1 MRVKMREILYLT
13 KRNSLVYLRDRKA
26 VFFSVLSMLIVLGL
40 MVIFLGS
47 MNSQDLVS
55 LLQQYGGE
63 RDAARDKENAEVL
76 IQMWTLAGILVVNSV
91 TVTLTVI
98 GTMVQDEEQS
108 RLASFYVTPVK
119 RGKLVLGYVLAA
131 WLTGAGLSIL
141 TLAAGEIYMVS
152 QGWGLLPV
160 AVLAAMCGMIFLNT
174 FVYASLG
181 YLLAMFIH
189 SYSAWGGMLT
199 IVGTLVGFAG
209 GIYLPMSA
217 FSERLQT
224 VLKCLP
230 VLQGISMMRRI
241 CLEEITETTF
251 EGMPS
256 QAVEIFQ
263 EKMGITLTAGE
274 EIISVGAQFSI
285 LMIYG
290 ILAIGIAV
298 ILNKR
303 RKLRDRTD

>member
-1 MRVKMREILYLT
+1 MKEILYLT
-13 KRNSLVYLRDRKA
+13 KRSTLVYLRDRRA
-26 VFFSVLSMLIVLGL
+26 VFFSILSMLIVLGL

-47 MNSQDLVS
+47 MNSQDLVN
-55 LLQQYGGE
+55 LLEKYGGE
-63 RDAARDKENAEVL
+63 RNTAQDEKNAEHL
-76 IQMWTLAGILVVNSV
+76 IQLWTLAGILIVNSV

-98 GTMVQDEEQS
+98 GIMVQDEEQS

-119 RGKLVLGYVLAA
+119 RGKLVMGYVLSA
-131 WLTGAGLSIL
+131 WLTGAVLSIL
-141 TLAAGEIYMVS
+141 TLAVGEFYMIS
-152 QGWGLLPV
+152 KGWGLLPV
-160 AVLAAMCGMIFLNT
+160 PVLAAMCGMIFLNT
-174 FVYASLG
+174 FVYASFG

-230 VLQGISMMRRI
+230 VLQGISVMRRV
-241 CLEEITETTF
+241 CLEEITAATF

-263 EKMGITLTAGE
+263 ERMGITLTAGDG
-274 EIISVGAQFSI
+274 ILSAGTQLSI
-285 LMIYG
+285 VLLYG
-290 ILAIGIAV
+290 IIAISAAV
-298 ILNKR
+298 ILNKG
-303 RKLRDRTD
+303 RKLKDRTN

>member
-1 MRVKMREILYLT
+1 MKEILYLT
-13 KRNSLVYLRDRKA
+13 KRNSLIYMRDKKA

-47 MNSQDLVS
+47 MNSQDL
-55 LLQQYGGE
+55 LLLLERYGGE
-63 RDAARDKENAEVL
+63 RNEAQDRINVEHL
-76 IQMWTLAGILVVNSV
+76 IQLWILSGILIVNSV

-108 RLASFYVTPVK
+108 RLASFYVAPVK

-131 WLTGAGLSIL
+131 WFTGAGLSIL
-141 TLAAGEIYMVS
+141 TLIAGELYMVFS
-152 QGWGLLPV
+152 GKGLLPV
-160 AVLAAMCGMIFLNT
+160 STLMVMCGMIFLNT
-174 FVYASLG
+174 FVYASIG
-181 YLLAMFIH
+181 YLLALFIH

-209 GIYLPMSA
+209 GIYLPLSS
-217 FSERLQT
+217 FSERIQT

-230 VLQGISMMRRI
+230 VLQGVSMMRKV
-241 CLEEITETTF
+241 CLEEVTEITF

-263 EKMGITLTAGE
+263 ERMGVTLTAGE
-274 EIISVGAQFSI
+274 RLISLGEQFSI
-285 LMIYG
+285 LAFYG
-290 ILAIGIAV
+290 IIAIMIAV
-298 ILNKR
+298 FLNKR
-303 RKLRDRTD
+303 RKLKDRVD

>member
-1 MRVKMREILYLT
+1 MKEILYLA
-13 KRNSLVYLRDRKA
+13 KRNSLIYLRDRKA

-47 MNSQDLVS
+47 MNSQDLLS
-55 LLQQYGGE
+55 LLERYGGE
-63 RDAARDKENAEVL
+63 RNAAQDQVNAEYL
-76 IQMWTLAGILVVNSV
+76 IQLWTLSGILIVNSV

-131 WLTGAGLSIL
+131 WFTGTCLSIL
-141 TLAAGEIYMVS
+141 TLIAGELYMLV
-152 QGWGLLPV
+152 QGRGLLP
-160 AVLAAMCGMIFLNT
+160 APTLMAMCGMVLLNT
-174 FVYASLG
+174 FVYASIG

-209 GIYLPMSA
+209 GIYLPMSS

-224 VLKCLP
+224 ILKCLP
-230 VLQGISMMRRI
+230 VLQGVSMMRRV
-241 CLEEITETTF
+241 CLAEITEATF
-251 EGMPS
+251 EGMPP

-263 EKMGITLTAGE
+263 DRMGVTLTAGE
-274 EIISVGAQFSI
+274 RLISIGEQFSI
-285 LMIYG
+285 LAFYG
-290 ILAIGIAV
+290 IMAIVTAV
-298 ILNKR
+298 FLNKR
-303 RKLRDRTD
+303 RKLKDRVD

>member
-1 MRVKMREILYLT
+1 MKEILYLT
-13 KRNSLVYLRDRKA
+13 KRNSLIYMRDKKA

-47 MNSQDLVS
+47 MNSQDL
-55 LLQQYGGE
+55 LLLLERYGGE
-63 RDAARDKENAEVL
+63 RNEAQDRINVEHL
-76 IQMWTLAGILVVNSV
+76 IQLWILSGILIVNSV

-108 RLASFYVTPVK
+108 RLASFYVAPVK

-141 TLAAGEIYMVS
+141 TLIAGELYMVFS
-152 QGWGLLPV
+152 GKGLLPV
-160 AVLAAMCGMIFLNT
+160 SALIVMCGMIFLNT
-174 FVYASLG
+174 FVYASIG

-209 GIYLPMSA
+209 GIYLPLSS
-217 FSERLQT
+217 FSERIQT

-230 VLQGISMMRRI
+230 VLQGVSMMRKV
-241 CLEEITETTF
+241 CLEEVTETTF

-263 EKMGITLTAGE
+263 ERMGVTLTAGE
-274 EIISVGAQFSI
+274 RLISLGEQFSI
-285 LMIYG
+285 LAFYG
-290 ILAIGIAV
+290 IIAIMIAV
-298 ILNKR
+298 FLNKR
-303 RKLRDRTD
+303 RKLKDRVD

>member
-1 MRVKMREILYLT
+1 MNEILYLT
-13 KRNSLVYLRDRKA
+13 KRNSLIYMRDKKA

-47 MNSQDLVS
+47 MNSQDL
-55 LLQQYGGE
+55 LLLLERYGGE
-63 RDAARDKENAEVL
+63 RNEAQDRINVEHL
-76 IQMWTLAGILVVNSV
+76 IQLWILSGILIVNSV

-108 RLASFYVTPVK
+108 RLASFYVAPVK

-131 WLTGAGLSIL
+131 WFTGAGLSIL
-141 TLAAGEIYMVS
+141 TLIAGELYMVFS
-152 QGWGLLPV
+152 GKGLLPV
-160 AVLAAMCGMIFLNT
+160 STLMVMCGMIFLNT
-174 FVYASLG
+174 FVYASIG

-209 GIYLPMSA
+209 GIYLPLSS
-217 FSERLQT
+217 FSERIQT

-230 VLQGISMMRRI
+230 VLQGVSMMRKV
-241 CLEEITETTF
+241 CLEEVTEITF

-263 EKMGITLTAGE
+263 ERMGVTLTAGE
-274 EIISVGAQFSI
+274 RLISLGEQFSI
-285 LMIYG
+285 LAFYG
-290 ILAIGIAV
+290 IIAV
-298 ILNKR
+298 MIAVFFNKR
-303 RKLRDRTD
+303 RKLKDRVD

>member
-1 MRVKMREILYLT
+1 MSILEIYSGLG
-13 KRNSLVYLRDRKA
+13 
-26 VFFSVLSMLIVLGL
+26 GL

-47 MNSQDLVS
+47 MNSQDL
-55 LLQQYGGE
+55 LLLLERYGGE
-63 RDAARDKENAEVL
+63 RNEAQDRINVEHL
-76 IQMWTLAGILVVNSV
+76 IQLWILSGILIVNSV

-108 RLASFYVTPVK
+108 RLASFYVAPVK

-131 WLTGAGLSIL
+131 WFTGAGLSIL
-141 TLAAGEIYMVS
+141 TLIAGELYMVFS
-152 QGWGLLPV
+152 GKGLLPV
-160 AVLAAMCGMIFLNT
+160 STLMVMCGMIFLNT
-174 FVYASLG
+174 FVYASIG

-209 GIYLPMSA
+209 GIYLPLSS
-217 FSERLQT
+217 FSERIQT

-230 VLQGISMMRRI
+230 VLQGVSMMRKV
-241 CLEEITETTF
+241 CLEEVTEITF

-263 EKMGITLTAGE
+263 ERMGVTLTAGE
-274 EIISVGAQFSI
+274 RLISLGEQFSI
-285 LMIYG
+285 LAFYG
-290 ILAIGIAV
+290 IIAV
-298 ILNKR
+298 MIAVFFNKR
-303 RKLRDRTD
+303 RKLKDRVD

>member
-1 MRVKMREILYLT
+1 MREIIYLT
-13 KRNSLVYLRDRKA
+13 KRNSLVYLRDRRA
-26 VFFSVLSMLIVLGL
+26 VFYSIMSMLIVLGL

-47 MNSQDLVS
+47 MNSGDLV
-55 LLQQYGGE
+55 LLLEKYGKN
-63 RDAARDKENAEVL
+63 RNAVQDAENAEHL
-76 IQMWTLAGILVVNSV
+76 IQLWTLAGILIVNSV
-91 TVTLTVI
+91 TITLTVI
-98 GTMVQDEEQS
+98 GIMVQDEEQS

-131 WLTGAGLSIL
+131 WLTGAALSIL
-141 TLAAGEIYMVS
+141 TLAAGEIYLAVK
-152 QGWGLLPV
+152 GKELLPV
-160 AVLAAMCGMIFLNT
+160 PVLAAMCGMILLNT
-174 FVYASLG
+174 FVYAALG

-230 VLQGISMMRRI
+230 VLQGISLMRRV
-241 CLEEITETTF
+241 CLEEITEVTF
-251 EGMPS
+251 QGMPP
-256 QAVEIFQ
+256 QALDIFQ
-263 EKMGITLTAGE
+263 QRMGITLSAGDRILSMGE
-274 EIISVGAQFSI
+274 QFSV
-285 LMIYG
+285 LVLYG
-290 ILAIGIAV
+290 VTAVSIAV

-303 RKLRDRTD
+303 RRLKDRTD

>member
-1 MRVKMREILYLT
+1 MREILYLT
-13 KRNSLVYLRDRKA
+13 KRNSLVYLRDRRA

-47 MNSQDLVS
+47 MNSQDLVT

-63 RDAARDKENAEVL
+63 RDLARDEENARQL

-98 GTMVQDEEQS
+98 GIMVQDEEQS

-160 AVLAAMCGMIFLNT
+160 TVLTAMCGMIFLNT

-217 FSERLQT
+217 FSEKLQT

-230 VLQGISMMRRI
+230 ILQGISMMRRV
-241 CLEEITETTF
+241 CLGEITEITF
-251 EGMPS
+251 EGMPPMV
-256 QAVEIFQ
+256 VEIFQ

-274 EIISVGAQFSI
+274 EIISVGAQFWI
-285 LMIYG
+285 LMFYG

-303 RKLRDRTD
+303 RKLKDRTE

>member
-1 MRVKMREILYLT
+1 
-13 KRNSLVYLRDRKA
+13 
-26 VFFSVLSMLIVLGL
+26 
-40 MVIFLGS
+40 
-47 MNSQDLVS
+47 
-55 LLQQYGGE
+55 
-63 RDAARDKENAEVL
+63 
-76 IQMWTLAGILVVNSV
+76 
-91 TVTLTVI
+91 
-98 GTMVQDEEQS
+98 
-108 RLASFYVTPVK
+108 
-119 RGKLVLGYVLAA
+119 
-131 WLTGAGLSIL
+131 
-141 TLAAGEIYMVS
+141 GEIYMVFK
-152 QGWGLLPV
+152 GWGLLPI

-230 VLQGISMMRRI
+230 ILQGISMMRRV

-251 EGMPS
+251 KGMPP

-285 LMIYG
+285 LMLYG

-303 RKLRDRTD
+303 RKLKDRTN

>member
-1 MRVKMREILYLT
+1 
-13 KRNSLVYLRDRKA
+13 
-26 VFFSVLSMLIVLGL
+26 
-40 MVIFLGS
+40 
-47 MNSQDLVS
+47 
-55 LLQQYGGE
+55 
-63 RDAARDKENAEVL
+63 
-76 IQMWTLAGILVVNSV
+76 
-91 TVTLTVI
+91 
-98 GTMVQDEEQS
+98 
-108 RLASFYVTPVK
+108 
-119 RGKLVLGYVLAA
+119 
-131 WLTGAGLSIL
+131 
-141 TLAAGEIYMVS
+141 YMVFK
-152 QGWGLLPV
+152 GWGLLPI

-230 VLQGISMMRRI
+230 ILQGISMMRRV
-241 CLEEITETTF
+241 CLEEITEMTF
-251 EGMPS
+251 EGMPP

-285 LMIYG
+285 LMLYG

-303 RKLRDRTD
+303 RKLKDRTN

>member
-1 MRVKMREILYLT
+1 MREILYLT
-13 KRNSLVYLRDRKA
+13 KRNSLVYLRDRRA
-26 VFFSVLSMLIVLGL
+26 VFFSILSMLIVLGL

-47 MNSQDLVS
+47 MNSEDLV
-55 LLQQYGGE
+55 LLLERYGGE
-63 RDAARDKENAEVL
+63 RDAARDAENAEHL
-76 IQMWTLAGILVVNSV
+76 IQLWTLAGILIVNSV
-91 TVTLTVI
+91 TITLTVI

-131 WLTGAGLSIL
+131 WLTGAALSLL
-141 TLAAGEIYMVS
+141 TLAAGELYMAVK
-152 QGWGLLPV
+152 GRGLLP
-160 AVLAAMCGMIFLNT
+160 APVLAAMCGMIFLNT
-174 FVYASLG
+174 FVYAALG

-230 VLQGISMMRRI
+230 VLQGISLMRRV
-241 CLEEITETTF
+241 CLGEITETTF
-251 EGMPS
+251 QGLPS

-263 EKMGITLTAGE
+263 ERMGITLTAGE
-274 EIISVGAQFSI
+274 RI
-285 LMIYG
+285 LSAGEQLAVLAVYG
-290 ILAIGIAV
+290 VIAMGLAV

-303 RKLRDRTD
+303 RRLKDRTD

>member
-1 MRVKMREILYLT
+1 MKEILYLT
-13 KRNSLVYLRDRKA
+13 KRNSFIYMRDKKA

-47 MNSQDLVS
+47 MNSQDL
-55 LLQQYGGE
+55 LLLLERYGGE
-63 RDAARDKENAEVL
+63 RNEAQDRINVEHL
-76 IQMWTLAGILVVNSV
+76 IQLWILSGILIVNSV

-108 RLASFYVTPVK
+108 RLASFYVAPVK

-131 WLTGAGLSIL
+131 WFTGAGLSIL
-141 TLAAGEIYMVS
+141 TLIAGELYMVFS
-152 QGWGLLPV
+152 GKGLLPV
-160 AVLAAMCGMIFLNT
+160 SALIAMCGMIFLNT
-174 FVYASLG
+174 FVYASIG

-209 GIYLPMSA
+209 GIYLPLSS
-217 FSERLQT
+217 FSERIQT

-230 VLQGISMMRRI
+230 VLQGVSMMRKV
-241 CLEEITETTF
+241 CLEKVTETTF

-263 EKMGITLTAGE
+263 ERMGVTLTAGE
-274 EIISVGAQFSI
+274 RLISLGEQFSI
-285 LMIYG
+285 LAFYG
-290 ILAIGIAV
+290 IIAIMIAV
-298 ILNKR
+298 FLNKR
-303 RKLRDRTD
+303 RKLKDRVD

>member
-1 MRVKMREILYLT
+1 MREILYLT
-13 KRNSLVYLRDRKA
+13 KRNSLVYLRDRRA
-26 VFFSVLSMLIVLGL
+26 VFFSILSMLIVLGL

-47 MNSQDLVS
+47 MNSEDLV
-55 LLQQYGGE
+55 LLLERYGGE
-63 RDAARDKENAEVL
+63 RDAAQDAENAEHL
-76 IQMWTLAGILVVNSV
+76 IQLWTLAGILIVNSV
-91 TVTLTVI
+91 TITLTVI

-131 WLTGAGLSIL
+131 WLTGAALSLL
-141 TLAAGEIYMVS
+141 TLAAGELYMAVK
-152 QGWGLLPV
+152 GRGLLP
-160 AVLAAMCGMIFLNT
+160 APVLAAMCGMIFLNT
-174 FVYASLG
+174 FVYAALG

-230 VLQGISMMRRI
+230 VLQGISLMRRV
-241 CLEEITETTF
+241 CLGEITETTF
-251 EGMPS
+251 QGLPS

-263 EKMGITLTAGE
+263 ERMGITLTAGE
-274 EIISVGAQFSI
+274 RI
-285 LMIYG
+285 LSAGEQLAVLAVYG
-290 ILAIGIAV
+290 VIAMGLAV

-303 RKLRDRTD
+303 RRLKDRTD

>member
-1 MRVKMREILYLT
+1 MREVLYLT

-55 LLQQYGGE
+55 LLRQYGGE
-63 RDAARDKENAEVL
+63 RDLARDEENAREL

-108 RLASFYVTPVK
+108 RLASFYVTPV
-119 RGKLVLGYVLAA
+119 RRSKLVLGYVLAA
-131 WLTGAGLSIL
+131 WLTGAGLSML

-152 QGWGLLPV
+152 QGWGLLP
-160 AVLAAMCGMIFLNT
+160 APVLAAMCGMILLNT

-217 FSERLQT
+217 FSERLQM

-230 VLQGISMMRRI
+230 ILQGISMMRRV

-251 EGMPS
+251 QGMPS

-263 EKMGITLTAGE
+263 EKMGITLTAGDK
-274 EIISVGAQFSI
+274 IISVGEQFCI
-285 LMIYG
+285 LMLYG

-303 RKLRDRTD
+303 RKLKDRTD

>member
-1 MRVKMREILYLT
+1 MKEILYLT
-13 KRNSLVYLRDRKA
+13 KRNSLIYMRDKKA

-47 MNSQDLVS
+47 MNSQDL
-55 LLQQYGGE
+55 LLLLERYGGE
-63 RDAARDKENAEVL
+63 RNEAQDRINVEHL
-76 IQMWTLAGILVVNSV
+76 IQLWILSGILIVNSV

-108 RLASFYVTPVK
+108 RLASFYVAPVK

-131 WLTGAGLSIL
+131 WFTGAGLSIL
-141 TLAAGEIYMVS
+141 TLIAGELYMVFS
-152 QGWGLLPV
+152 GKGLLPV
-160 AVLAAMCGMIFLNT
+160 STLMVMCGMIFLNT
-174 FVYASLG
+174 FVYASIG

-209 GIYLPMSA
+209 GIYLPLSS
-217 FSERLQT
+217 FSERIQT

-230 VLQGISMMRRI
+230 VLQGVSMMRKV
-241 CLEEITETTF
+241 CLEEVTEITF

-263 EKMGITLTAGE
+263 ERMGVTLTAGE
-274 EIISVGAQFSI
+274 RLISLGEQFSI
-285 LMIYG
+285 LAFYG
-290 ILAIGIAV
+290 IIAIMIAV
-298 ILNKR
+298 FLNKR
-303 RKLRDRTD
+303 RKLKDRAD

>member
-1 MRVKMREILYLT
+1 MKEILYLT
-13 KRNSLVYLRDRKA
+13 KRNSLIYMRDKKA

-47 MNSQDLVS
+47 MNSQDL
-55 LLQQYGGE
+55 LLLLERYGGE
-63 RDAARDKENAEVL
+63 RNEAQDRINVEHL
-76 IQMWTLAGILVVNSV
+76 IQLWILSGILIVNSV

-108 RLASFYVTPVK
+108 RLASFYVAPVK

-131 WLTGAGLSIL
+131 WFTGAGLSIL
-141 TLAAGEIYMVS
+141 TLIAGELYMVFS
-152 QGWGLLPV
+152 GKGLLPV
-160 AVLAAMCGMIFLNT
+160 STLMVMCGMIFLNT
-174 FVYASLG
+174 FVYASIG

-209 GIYLPMSA
+209 GIYLPLSS
-217 FSERLQT
+217 FSERIQT

-230 VLQGISMMRRI
+230 VLQGVSMMRKV
-241 CLEEITETTF
+241 CLEEVTEITF

-263 EKMGITLTAGE
+263 ERMGVTLTVGE
-274 EIISVGAQFSI
+274 RLISLGEQFSI
-285 LMIYG
+285 LAFYG
-290 ILAIGIAV
+290 IIAIMIAV
-298 ILNKR
+298 FLNKR
-303 RKLRDRTD
+303 RKLKDRAD

>member
-1 MRVKMREILYLT
+1 MREILYLA

-26 VFFSVLSMLIVLGL
+26 VFFSILSMLIVLGL

-47 MNSQDLVS
+47 MNSEDLV
-55 LLQQYGGE
+55 LMLEQYGGE
-63 RDAARDKENAEVL
+63 RDAARDAENAKHL
-76 IQMWTLAGILVVNSV
+76 IQLWTLAGILIVNSV
-91 TVTLTVI
+91 TITLTVI
-98 GTMVQDEEQS
+98 GIMVQDEEQS

-131 WLTGAGLSIL
+131 WLTGACLSIL
-141 TLAAGEIYMVS
+141 TLAAGELYMVAR
-152 QGWGLLPV
+152 GWGLLPV
-160 AVLAAMCGMIFLNT
+160 SVLAAMCGMIFLNT
-174 FVYASLG
+174 FVYAALG

-230 VLQGISMMRRI
+230 VLQGISLMRRV
-241 CLEEITETTF
+241 CLEGITDTTF
-251 EGMPS
+251 QGMPS

-263 EKMGITLTAGE
+263 EDMGITLTAGE
-274 EIISVGAQFSI
+274 RIITIKEQLFI
-285 LMIYG
+285 LLLYG
-290 ILAIGIAV
+290 IIAICIAV
-298 ILNKR
+298 ILNKGR
-303 RKLRDRTD
+303 RLKDRTD

>member
-1 MRVKMREILYLT
+1 MREILYLT
-13 KRNSLVYLRDRKA
+13 KRNSLVYLRDRRA

-47 MNSQDLVS
+47 MNSQDLVA

-63 RDAARDKENAEVL
+63 RDLAQDEENARQL

-98 GTMVQDEEQS
+98 GIMVQDEEQS

-131 WLTGAGLSIL
+131 WLTGAALSIL
-141 TLAAGEIYMVS
+141 TLAAGEIYMVFK
-152 QGWGLLPV
+152 GWGLLPI

-230 VLQGISMMRRI
+230 ILQGISMMRRV

-251 EGMPS
+251 EGMPP

-285 LMIYG
+285 LMLYG

-303 RKLRDRTD
+303 RKLKDRTN

>member
-1 MRVKMREILYLT
+1 MREVLYLT

-47 MNSQDLVS
+47 MNSRDLVS

-63 RDAARDKENAEVL
+63 RDLARDEENARAL

-108 RLASFYVTPVK
+108 RLASFYVTPVR

-131 WLTGAGLSIL
+131 WLTGAGLSIM
-141 TLAAGEIYMVS
+141 TLAAGEIYMMS
-152 QGWGLLPV
+152 QGWGLLP
-160 AVLAAMCGMIFLNT
+160 APVLAAMCGMILLNT

-230 VLQGISMMRRI
+230 VLQGISMMRRV

-263 EKMGITLTAGE
+263 EKMGITLTVGE
-274 EIISVGAQFSI
+274 KIISVGAQFSI
-285 LMIYG
+285 LMLYG

-298 ILNKR
+298 VLNKR
-303 RKLRDRTD
+303 RKLKDRTD

>member
-1 MRVKMREILYLT
+1 MRNKMREILYLT
-13 KRNSLVYLRDRKA
+13 KRNSLVYLRDRRA

-47 MNSQDLVS
+47 MNSQDLVA

-63 RDAARDKENAEVL
+63 RDLAQDEENARQL

-98 GTMVQDEEQS
+98 GIMVQDEEQS

-131 WLTGAGLSIL
+131 WLTGAALSIL
-141 TLAAGEIYMVS
+141 TLAAGEIYMVFK
-152 QGWGLLPV
+152 GWGLLPI

-230 VLQGISMMRRI
+230 ILQGISMMRRV

-251 EGMPS
+251 EGMPP

-285 LMIYG
+285 LMLYG

-303 RKLRDRTD
+303 RKLKDRTN

>member
-1 MRVKMREILYLT
+1 MREIIYLT
-13 KRNSLVYLRDRKA
+13 RRNSLVYLRDRRA
-26 VFFSVLSMLIVLGL
+26 VFFSILSMLIVLGL

-47 MNSQDLVS
+47 MNSRDLVN
-55 LLQQYGGE
+55 LLEQYGGE
-63 RDAARDKENAEVL
+63 RDAACDEKNAEHL
-76 IQMWTLAGILVVNSV
+76 IQMWTLAGILIVNSV

-98 GTMVQDEEQS
+98 GIMVQDEEQS

-141 TLAAGEIYMVS
+141 TLAAGELYMAAK
-152 QGWGLLPV
+152 GWGLLPV
-160 AVLAAMCGMIFLNT
+160 PVLAAMCGMIFLNA

-230 VLQGISMMRRI
+230 VLPGISMMRRV

-251 EGMPS
+251 AGMPP

-263 EKMGITLTAGE
+263 EKMGITLTMGE
-274 EIISVGAQFSI
+274 RIMSGGEILSI
-285 LMIYG
+285 LLLYAI
-290 ILAIGIAV
+290 IAIGIAM

-303 RKLRDRTD
+303 RRLKDRTN

>member
-1 MRVKMREILYLT
+1 
-13 KRNSLVYLRDRKA
+13 
-26 VFFSVLSMLIVLGL
+26 

-47 MNSQDLVS
+47 MNSQDL
-55 LLQQYGGE
+55 LLLLERYGGE
-63 RDAARDKENAEVL
+63 RNEAQDRINVEHL
-76 IQMWTLAGILVVNSV
+76 IQLWILSGILIVNSV

-108 RLASFYVTPVK
+108 RLASFYVAPVK

-131 WLTGAGLSIL
+131 WFTGAGLSIL
-141 TLAAGEIYMVS
+141 TLIAGELYMVFS
-152 QGWGLLPV
+152 GKGLLPV
-160 AVLAAMCGMIFLNT
+160 STLMVMCGMIFLNT
-174 FVYASLG
+174 FVYASIG

-209 GIYLPMSA
+209 GIYLPLSS
-217 FSERLQT
+217 FSERIQT

-230 VLQGISMMRRI
+230 VLQGVSMMRKV
-241 CLEEITETTF
+241 CLEEVTEITF

-263 EKMGITLTAGE
+263 ERMGVTLTAGE
-274 EIISVGAQFSI
+274 RLISLGEQFSI
-285 LMIYG
+285 LAFYG
-290 ILAIGIAV
+290 IIAIMIAV
-298 ILNKR
+298 FLNKR
-303 RKLRDRTD
+303 RKLKDRAD